1 MHSYVLAAMV
11 VIGVIGLAIS
21 LRDSKASKNLV
32 NKTVFAAPA
41 DKAAVSK
48 ALKKR
53 DEQYVFVSLVLF
65 VGASVVL
72 YLERNKHKM

>member
-11 VIGVIGLAIS
+11 VIGIIGLAIS
-21 LRDSKASKNLV
+21 LRDAKASKKLV
-32 NKTVFAAPA
+32 DKTVFAAPA

-53 DEQYVFVSLVLF
+53 DEQYAFVSLVLLA
-65 VGASVVL
+65 GASAVL
-72 YLERNKHKM
+72 LLEYRKHKM